1 MRSGNLPARYQA
13 VNDTPAAVLR
23 MDMSDSQSSF
33 EIKDST
39 QFPVVTP
46 TSPVYVMIESEI
58 LKCTGITSNV
68 ANAGVSTAT
77 VTGVTRASTFNL
89 WQDGANKS
97 FSAGTAAAH
106 TANAAVRIISA
117 TSGPSLN
124 HWGSAVILDGGF
136 DVDQGYAYTYS
147 LANVQFPSG
156 VRAGNTTITAFAI
169 RLAPSV
175 SNQIPGDLGTRDLVN
190 RAQLILNTMLVNFSG
205 ANINNTTGARF
216 LIEGILNPNN
226 VSTTTTTWQYL
237 YNQAYDP
244 KNNPSGAVQ
253 PSYTQ
258 VAFGNITGNIRY
270 DGQISHNSW
279 TFAAGGVNYARGGER
294 LFAIPVNYT
303 NSGQLDLSMVKQ
315 LGNSGIPGYNTYP
328 DGPELLC
335 INVTALVPQD
345 RTVGAVSGEIQL
357 QWSESQA

>member
-13 VNDTPAAVLR
+13 VNDTPYGILR
-23 MDMSDSQSSF
+23 MPMDISQTSF
-33 EIKDST
+33 EIEDAV
-39 QFPVVTP
+39 QFPTPTP
-46 TSPVYVMIESEI
+46 TSPVFVMIENEVMR
-58 LKCTGITSNV
+58 CTGIT
-68 ANAGVSTAT
+68 ANALISGTRTAT
-77 VTGVTRASTFNL
+77 VTGVTRAATFSL
-89 WQDGANKS
+89 FQDCANKS
-97 FSAGTAAAH
+97 FSAGPAAPH
-106 TANAAVRIISA
+106 VSNVAVKIISA
-117 TSGPSLN
+117 TAGPSLN

-190 RAQLILNTMLVNFSG
+190 RAQLILNNMLVNFSG

-216 LIEGILNPNN
+216 LVEGILNPNN
-226 VSTTTTTWQYL
+226 VSTTATTWKYL
-237 YNQAYDP
+237 YNQAFDP
-244 KNNPSGAVQ
+244 KNNPSGAIQ

-270 DGQISHNSW
+270 DGELAHTTWS
-279 TFAAGGVNYARGGER
+279 FAAGGVNYARGGER

-315 LGNSGIPGYNTYP
+315 LGNSGIPGYNIYP

-335 INVTALVPQD
+335 INITALVPQD